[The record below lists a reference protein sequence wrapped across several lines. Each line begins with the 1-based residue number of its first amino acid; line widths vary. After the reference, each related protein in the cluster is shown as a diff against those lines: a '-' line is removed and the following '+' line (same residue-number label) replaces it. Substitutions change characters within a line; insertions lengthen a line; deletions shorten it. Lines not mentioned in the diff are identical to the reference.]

1 MRLERHIVREPARCA
16 GTRNG
21 TSDLM
26 RAYARLNIAAA
37 CLTIGAVSA
46 QAQSVPG
53 DVERGRE
60 LAERV
65 CSNCHKVKADPAAPV
80 STDVLS
86 FPSIANRPGVSAEVA
101 GRPDHRPASSHAQ
114 RAVDRAGAAR
124 GHRLHPV
131 AEAWQLTRSRRASPD
146 RPAHQAEGAGTVRV
160 SSGRTSSGRNRPTH
174 LNKAAT
180 APHVGVQC

>member
-1 MRLERHIVREPARCA
+1 MVAPGNVRANEMSAIDAGQRAGPQGCVTMRLERHIVREPARCA

-86 FPSIANRPGVSAEVA
+86 FPSIANRPGVSAGLLA
-101 GRPDHRPASSHAQ
+101 GRIIVPHPAMPN
-114 RAVDRAGAAR
+114 V
-124 GHRLHPV
+124 
-131 AEAWQLTRSRRASPD
+131 QLT
-146 RPAHQAEGAGTVRV
+146 VRELREV
-160 SSGRTSSGRNRPTH
+160 IAYILSLKRGN
-174 LNKAAT
+174 
-180 APHVGVQC
+180 